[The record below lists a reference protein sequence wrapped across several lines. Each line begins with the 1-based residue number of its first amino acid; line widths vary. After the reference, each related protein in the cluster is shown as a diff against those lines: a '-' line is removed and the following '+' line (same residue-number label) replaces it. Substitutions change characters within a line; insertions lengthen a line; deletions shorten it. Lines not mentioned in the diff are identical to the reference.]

1 MRTFRELE
9 KVAKEELITED
20 VELGKEIIKERLREI
35 REAKK
40 TLKKMEA
47 QYEELLN
54 KKVEDVEDDEI

>member
-1 MRTFRELE
+1 MKTFRELE

-20 VELGKEIIKERLREI
+20 VELGKGIIKERLREI

-40 TLKKMEA
+40 TLKKMEG

-54 KKVEDVEDDEI
+54 KKLEDVEDDEI